1 MKQARN
7 VIAAGMSLSL
17 ALGALPPT
25 AFAAGEADASA
36 RAAASVASAQHD
48 ASAAP
53 AVADGLPESDYDKAD
68 FYSAPDED
76 DAAPR
81 ALLAARATVEPRV
94 ISKDML
100 YFGAYEGGSYDRTFS
115 YGDGYHAMGYY
126 QFDHRYGLKDF
137 LLACYDYDPATYAM
151 FARFAAVSDAEFEAD
166 DAIRKNGAFTPLGRS
181 LIDAWEAAYAA
192 DAYEFS
198 RLQDDWAYTHYYL
211 PAERYL
217 AGRGIHIADRNDA
230 VKGLCW
236 GLTNLFGAT
245 GWHKFVG
252 GVSDGYD
259 WNGVYH
265 YLSENYDWPGCG
277 LRDDM
282 SDVEFVTVLCNYVV
296 DNVAVFYAGQ
306 PEYHEGWQNRYR
318 KELAQC
324 LAIIE
329 RTGDTHAPSS
339 GDDGLQDGGE
349 GAPENGGA
357 QPESPQQP
365 DHTPVEPQPAPEPD
379 PQPSPDPDQ
388 GSTTPPAPSPSPAPQ
403 PAPKPDA
410 PEANGPQD
418 APAMP
423 QGDSTLPALPLVPP
437 LAPPAAPQLP
447 DANAPHEDA
456 APTPDGDAGHGAD
469 GQVPGGESEGDD
481 APSGDDAAQEQDDA
495 TSGQNDAGDTQTPPA
510 SDDAH
515 GDDGTHA
522 GSDESDTQTGVTHQE
537 GAASAPAAPEAVQQG
552 AFAQTAAADADQQA
566 RAAQSGILSQTNDGT
581 RAALVGAVVA
591 ILVAVVGTVVAL
603 RLRHRR

>member
-17 ALGALPPT
+17 ALGALPAT

-36 RAAASVASAQHD
+36 RAAASAASAQHD
-48 ASAAP
+48 ALFAP
-53 AVADGLPESDYDKAD
+53 AVADGLPESGYDKAD
-68 FYSAPDED
+68 FYSAPADG

-81 ALLAARATVEPRV
+81 ALLAARSAVEPRV

-100 YFGAYEGGSYDRTFS
+100 YFGAYEGGSYDHTFS

-151 FARFAAVSDAEFEAD
+151 FARFAAVSDADFEAD

-259 WNGVYH
+259 ENGVYH

-339 GDDGLQDGGE
+339 GGDGLQDGGAI
-349 GAPENGGA
+349 APENGDA
-357 QPESPQQP
+357 CPELPQQP
-365 DHTPVEPQPAPEPD
+365 DQTPVDPQPAPK
-379 PQPSPDPDQ
+379 PDQ
-388 GSTTPPAPSPSPAPQ
+388 ESTTPPVPEQQTPAPQ
-403 PAPKPDA
+403 PAPKPET
-410 PEANGPQD
+410 PEESGPQD
-418 APAMP
+418 APVAP
-423 QGDSTLPALPLVPP
+423 QVDSTVPALPLVPP
-437 LAPPAAPQLP
+437 LVPPAVPQAP

-456 APTPDGDAGHGAD
+456 TPTPDGDAQHGSD
-469 GQVPGGESEGDD
+469 GQVSGGEAEGDG
-481 APSGDDAAQEQDDA
+481 SSSDDGLTQEQDGA
-495 TSGQNDAGDTQTPPA
+495 TSDQGDAEGTQAPPA
-510 SDDAH
+510 SDGTH
-515 GDDGTHA
+515 GDAGTHDE
-522 GSDESDTQTGVTHQE
+522 SDESVPQTGSSREE
-537 GAASAPAAPEAVQQG
+537 GFATAPEDAQQDASAQAV
-552 AFAQTAAADADQQA
+552 AADQQA
-566 RAAQSGILSQTNDGT
+566 RTAQPGALLQTNDGT

-591 ILVAVVGTVVAL
+591 MLVAVVGTVVAL